1 MNPTDVFKRED
12 VIELRSYSTKDL
24 LASLEKRPRKDR
36 LWLRLWGTIDKNYKV
51 FFEKLKNY
59 LKNNPLKYVL

>member
-1 MNPTDVFKRED
+1 MEPRDVFYTED
-12 VIELRSYSTKDL
+12 EVQLHSYSTKDL

-36 LWLRLWGTIDKNYKV
+36 LNLWLFGTIDENYKV